1 MPYDLLESIEI
12 LDDNKIFS
20 ERESGVT
27 HTPYETE
34 TMFFS
39 LIKHGNVEG
48 VKNGIE
54 QLLSS
59 NKIVAGRLSED
70 TLRQTKYWAVCCVT
84 LATRYAV
91 QGGLDETAAFNFSD
105 ECIMKIDVLK
115 SSTEI
120 LAFLKD
126 RCIEL
131 TKLVFASSHTKDCPY
146 AVKKCVHYINTNL
159 HNRLSLDILAKE
171 CGISPDYL
179 SVIFKKYMKLSVSQY
194 IKKQRLNTARDML
207 NGKYSCSDVAYYLG
221 FCSESYF
228 IKCFKEEFGIT
239 PAKYAS
245 SLSF

>member
-70 TLRQTKYWAVCCVT
+70 ALRQTKYWAVCCVT

-120 LAFLKD
+120 LAF
-126 RCIEL
+126 
-131 TKLVFASSHTKDCPY
+131 
-146 AVKKCVHYINTNL
+146 
-159 HNRLSLDILAKE
+159 
-171 CGISPDYL
+171 
-179 SVIFKKYMKLSVSQY
+179 
-194 IKKQRLNTARDML
+194 
-207 NGKYSCSDVAYYLG
+207 
-221 FCSESYF
+221 
-228 IKCFKEEFGIT
+228 
-239 PAKYAS
+239 
-245 SLSF
+245 